1 MGKNKKNVKRF
12 EVKKLVRVVLRGKTV
27 VQQYGV
33 IIIIIII
40 ITIIIILPQLR
51 LVIYATSISDRHW
64 SVFIWECKLFIART

>member
-40 ITIIIILPQLR
+40 IITIIIIPSQLR
-51 LVIYATSISDRHW
+51 LVIYATSISDRH
-64 SVFIWECKLFIART
+64 